1 MSVGDGMRKA
11 AAGAAGVAM
20 ATVGLSSC
28 KNGNGGGLGAVDP
41 APPPLQC
48 NTVSGGQTM
57 QATVSATT
65 DSVIVEIRNFTMDA
79 AWKAPRITA
88 VSGGSIGRITTPPD
102 GSRLPFVVA
111 FPFAGA
117 PSLSITFTF
126 EGTLFDNVG
135 TSCAFKRNFIVTAV
149 PGSATVA
156 QVTLDTLPLPA
167 RQRAEIVIAEQVGR
181 RVVLQAQTPY
191 RGAMTRRWEV
201 SDGTISDTTASSVTW
216 MLPDAPGIYAAEL
229 ALDYGDDGLA
239 FDTLMLEVLPEAD
252 ADG

>member
-1 MSVGDGMRKA
+1 MSIGDGMRKA

-48 NTVSGGQTM
+48 NSVNTGQTL
-57 QATVSATT
+57 QATVSTKT
-65 DSVIVEIRNFTMDA
+65 DSVVVEIRNFTPMA
-79 AWKAPRITA
+79 TWRGVRITS
-88 VSGGSIGRITTPPD
+88 VSGAAIGRITTPAD
-102 GSRLPFVVA
+102 GSRDPFVVA

-117 PSLSITFTF
+117 ASLSVTFTF
-126 EGTLFDNVG
+126 EGTLADDTG

-156 QVTLDTLPLPA
+156 QVTLDALPLPA
-167 RQRAEIVIAEQVGR
+167 RQRAEIMLSEQVGR

-191 RGAMTRRWEV
+191 RGKHTRNWAV
-201 SDGTISDTTASSVTW
+201 SGGTLSDDASTTVTW
-216 MLPDAPGIYAAEL
+216 TLPDAPGIYAAEL

-239 FDTLMLEVLPEAD
+239 FDTLTLEVLP
-252 ADG
+252 DGME